1 MKQHFEVEN
10 IKCGGCVNS
19 IKTALLKLDLVE
31 DVTIDKDLGVVTV
44 SGMLE
49 RSVLINKLNDL
60 GYPEKGSNTLIKTA
74 KSYVSCAMGRMSE

>member
-49 RSVLINKLNDL
+49 RSVLINKLNGL